1 MLLLAKVLN
10 FFSEKYDTIRLS
22 QILGSDTM
30 YKLGDLE
37 IHRAI
42 ESEVPIF
49 DTFTFFPDATRDVVE
64 ANKDWLMP
72 RYIDPKTIEII
83 LCIQSYIIKTSHHTI
98 LVDTCVGNHKSRPAR
113 PSWHMQ
119 NAPFI
124 EELANVGVHPEEVDF
139 VLCTHLHVDHVG
151 WNTKLVDGRWVPTF
165 PNAKYIFSRNEYELW
180 ESRHE
185 NGEAVPVP
193 LVYEDSVLPIVEAGQ
208 AIIVEDTHQI
218 DDGMWLEPAPG
229 HTPGHVMLNLKSREE
244 TALMSGDAIHH
255 PIQLIRPEWSSRA
268 CEDPH
273 MSAVS
278 RTKMLERVADTNT
291 LLCPAHFGSP
301 TMGHVISH
309 PNGGFRYRLI
319 NS

>member
-1 MLLLAKVLN
+1 
-10 FFSEKYDTIRLS
+10 
-22 QILGSDTM
+22 M
-30 YKLGDLE
+30 YKLGELE

-49 DTFTFFPDATRDVVE
+49 DTFTFFPDATREVVE

-72 RYIDPKTIEII
+72 RYIDPKTIEVI
-83 LCIQSYIIKTSHHTI
+83 LCIQSYVIKTSHHTI

-119 NAPFI
+119 NSPFI
-124 EELANVGVHPEEVDF
+124 EELASVGVRPEEVDF
-139 VLCTHLHVDHVG
+139 VLFTHLHVDHVG
-151 WNTKLVDGRWVPTF
+151 WNTKLLDGRWVPTF
-165 PNAKYIFSRNEYELW
+165 PNAKYIFSRNEFELW
-180 ESRHE
+180 AARYEK
-185 NGEAVPVP
+185 GETVPVP

-229 HTPGHVMLNLKSREE
+229 HTPGHVMLNLKSGEE
-244 TALMSGDAIHH
+244 TALMSGDVIHH
-255 PIQLIRPEWSSRA
+255 PLQLIRPEWSSRA

-273 MSAVS
+273 LSAVS

-309 PNGGFRYRLI
+309 ATDGFRYRLI
-319 NS
+319 DE

>member
-1 MLLLAKVLN
+1 
-10 FFSEKYDTIRLS
+10 
-22 QILGSDTM
+22 M
-30 YKLGDLE
+30 YKLGELE

-49 DTFTFFPDATRDVVE
+49 DTFTFFPDATREVVE

-72 RYIDPKTIEII
+72 RYIDPKTIEVI
-83 LCIQSYIIKTSHHTI
+83 LCIQSYVIKTSHHTI

-119 NAPFI
+119 NSPFI
-124 EELANVGVHPEEVDF
+124 EELASVGVHPEEVDF

-151 WNTKLVDGRWVPTF
+151 WNTKLLDGRWVPTF
-165 PNAKYIFSRNEYELW
+165 PNAKYIFSRNEFELW
-180 ESRHE
+180 AARYEK
-185 NGEAVPVP
+185 GETVPVP
-193 LVYEDSVLPIVEAGQ
+193 LVYKDSVLPIVEAGQ

-229 HTPGHVMLNLKSREE
+229 HTPGHVILNLKSGEE
-244 TALMSGDAIHH
+244 TALMSGDVIHH
-255 PIQLIRPEWSSRA
+255 PLQLIRPEWSSRA

-273 MSAVS
+273 LSAVS

-309 PNGGFRYRLI
+309 ATDGFRYRLI
-319 NS
+319 DE

>member
-1 MLLLAKVLN
+1 
-10 FFSEKYDTIRLS
+10 
-22 QILGSDTM
+22 M
-30 YKLGDLE
+30 YKLGELE

-49 DTFTFFPDATRDVVE
+49 DTFSFFPDATKEVVE

-72 RYIDPKTIEII
+72 RYIDPKTIEVI
-83 LCIQSYIIKTSHHTI
+83 LCIQSYVIKTLHHTI

-119 NAPFI
+119 NSPFI
-124 EELANVGVHPEEVDF
+124 EELAGVGVHPEEVDF

-151 WNTKLVDGRWVPTF
+151 WNTKLLDGRWVPTF
-165 PNAKYIFSRNEYELW
+165 PNAKYIFSRNEFELW
-180 ESRHE
+180 AARYEK
-185 NGEAVPVP
+185 GETVPVP

-229 HTPGHVMLNLKSREE
+229 HTPGHVMLNLKSGEE
-244 TALMSGDAIHH
+244 RALMSGDVIHH
-255 PIQLIRPEWSSRA
+255 PLQLIRPDWSSRA

-273 MSAVS
+273 LSAVS
-278 RTKMLERVADTNT
+278 RTKMLESVADTNT

-309 PNGGFRYRLI
+309 ATDGFRYRLI
-319 NS
+319 EK

>member
-1 MLLLAKVLN
+1 
-10 FFSEKYDTIRLS
+10 
-22 QILGSDTM
+22 M
-30 YKLGDLE
+30 YKLGELE

-49 DTFTFFPDATRDVVE
+49 DTFTFFPDATREVVE

-72 RYIDPKTIEII
+72 RYIDPKTIEVI
-83 LCIQSYIIKTSHHTI
+83 LCIQSYVIKTSHHTI

-119 NAPFI
+119 NSPFI
-124 EELANVGVHPEEVDF
+124 EELGSVGVHPEEVDF

-151 WNTKLVDGRWVPTF
+151 WNTKLLDGRWVPTF
-165 PNAKYIFSRNEYELW
+165 PNAKYIFSRNEFELW
-180 ESRHE
+180 AARYEK
-185 NGEAVPVP
+185 GETVPVP
-193 LVYEDSVLPIVEAGQ
+193 LVYEDSVLPIVEADQ

-229 HTPGHVMLNLKSREE
+229 HTPGHVMLNLKSGEE
-244 TALMSGDAIHH
+244 TALMSGDVIHH
-255 PIQLIRPEWSSRA
+255 PLQLIRPEWSSRA

-273 MSAVS
+273 LSAVS

-309 PNGGFRYRLI
+309 ATDGFRYRLI
-319 NS
+319 DE

>member
-1 MLLLAKVLN
+1 
-10 FFSEKYDTIRLS
+10 
-22 QILGSDTM
+22 M
-30 YKLGDLE
+30 YKLGELE

-49 DTFTFFPDATRDVVE
+49 DTFTFFPDATREVVE

-72 RYIDPKTIEII
+72 RYIDPKTIEVI
-83 LCIQSYIIKTSHHTI
+83 LCIQSYVIKTSHHTI

-119 NAPFI
+119 NSPFI
-124 EELANVGVHPEEVDF
+124 EELGSVGVHPEEVDF

-151 WNTKLVDGRWVPTF
+151 CNTKLLDGRWVPTF
-165 PNAKYIFSRNEYELW
+165 PNAKYIFSRNEFELW
-180 ESRHE
+180 AARYEK
-185 NGEAVPVP
+185 GETVPVP

-229 HTPGHVMLNLKSREE
+229 HTPGHVMLNLKSGEE
-244 TALMSGDAIHH
+244 TALMSGDVIHH
-255 PIQLIRPEWSSRA
+255 PLQLIRPEWSSRA

-273 MSAVS
+273 LSAVS

-309 PNGGFRYRLI
+309 ATDGFRYRLI
-319 NS
+319 DE

>member
-1 MLLLAKVLN
+1 
-10 FFSEKYDTIRLS
+10 
-22 QILGSDTM
+22 M
-30 YKLGDLE
+30 YKLGELE

-49 DTFTFFPDATRDVVE
+49 DTFTFFPDATREVVE

-72 RYIDPKTIEII
+72 RYIDPETIEVI
-83 LCIQSYIIKTSHHTI
+83 LCIQSYVIKTSHHTI

-124 EELANVGVHPEEVDF
+124 EELARVGVHPEEVDF

-151 WNTKLVDGRWVPTF
+151 WNTKLLDGRWVPTF
-165 PNAKYIFSRNEYELW
+165 PNAKYIFSRNEFELW
-180 ESRHE
+180 AARYEK
-185 NGEAVPVP
+185 GETVPVP

-229 HTPGHVMLNLKSREE
+229 HTPGHVMLNLKSGEE
-244 TALMSGDAIHH
+244 TALMSGDVIHH
-255 PIQLIRPEWSSRA
+255 PLQLIRPQWSSRA
-268 CEDPH
+268 CEDPQL
-273 MSAVS
+273 SAVS

-309 PNGGFRYRLI
+309 ATDGFRYRLI
-319 NS
+319 GK

>member
-1 MLLLAKVLN
+1 
-10 FFSEKYDTIRLS
+10 
-22 QILGSDTM
+22 M

-151 WNTKLVDGRWVPTF
+151 WNTKLVNGRWVPTF
-165 PNAKYIFSRNEYELW
+165 PKAKYVVQKSAW
-180 ESRHE
+180 D
-185 NGEAVPVP
+185 EAFNQDERLLPAYGHPVDH
-193 LVYEDSVLPIVEAGQ
+193 LNILEERDMVEFLDGNTEVSPGVFCEM
-208 AIIVEDTHQI
+208 IDGYSEGHQI
-218 DDGMWLEPAPG
+218 VKVNAGSERIVYLSELIPAPSHLPLAYITAYDRYPDQTLEMKRRIIAECEQEGWLMVFAHGYKEYAGYIKRMNQTLALEPI
-229 HTPGHVMLNLKSREE
+229 
-244 TALMSGDAIHH
+244 AI
-255 PIQLIRPEWSSRA
+255 
-268 CEDPH
+268 
-273 MSAVS
+273 
-278 RTKMLERVADTNT
+278 
-291 LLCPAHFGSP
+291 
-301 TMGHVISH
+301 
-309 PNGGFRYRLI
+309 
-319 NS
+319 

>member
-1 MLLLAKVLN
+1 
-10 FFSEKYDTIRLS
+10 
-22 QILGSDTM
+22 M
-30 YKLGDLE
+30 YKLVELE

-49 DTFTFFPDATRDVVE
+49 DTFTFFPDATREVVE

-72 RYIDPKTIEII
+72 RYIDPKTIEVI
-83 LCIQSYIIKTSHHTI
+83 LCIQSYVIKTSHHTI

-119 NAPFI
+119 NSPFI
-124 EELANVGVHPEEVDF
+124 EELASVGVHPEEVDF

-151 WNTKLVDGRWVPTF
+151 WNTKLLDGRWVPTF
-165 PNAKYIFSRNEYELW
+165 PNAKYIFSRNEFELW
-180 ESRHE
+180 AARYEK
-185 NGEAVPVP
+185 GETVPVP

-229 HTPGHVMLNLKSREE
+229 HTPGHVMLNLKSGEE
-244 TALMSGDAIHH
+244 TALMSGDVIHH
-255 PIQLIRPEWSSRA
+255 PLQLIRPEWSSRA

-273 MSAVS
+273 LSAVS

-309 PNGGFRYRLI
+309 ATDGFRYRLI
-319 NS
+319 DK

>member
-1 MLLLAKVLN
+1 
-10 FFSEKYDTIRLS
+10 
-22 QILGSDTM
+22 M
-30 YKLGDLE
+30 YKLGELE

-49 DTFTFFPDATRDVVE
+49 DTFTFFPDATREVVE

-72 RYIDPKTIEII
+72 RYIDPKTIEVI
-83 LCIQSYIIKTSHHTI
+83 LCIQSYVIKTSPHTI

-119 NAPFI
+119 NSPFI
-124 EELANVGVHPEEVDF
+124 EELASVGVQNEEVDF

-151 WNTKLVDGRWVPTF
+151 WNTKLLDGRWVPTF
-165 PNAKYIFSRNEYELW
+165 PNAKYIFSRNEFELW
-180 ESRHE
+180 AARYEK
-185 NGEAVPVP
+185 GEAVPVP

-229 HTPGHVMLNLKSREE
+229 HTPGHVMLNLKSGEE
-244 TALMSGDAIHH
+244 TALMSGDVIHH
-255 PIQLIRPEWSSRA
+255 PLQLIRPEWSSRA

-273 MSAVS
+273 LSAVS

-309 PNGGFRYRLI
+309 ATDGFRYRLI
-319 NS
+319 DK

>member
-1 MLLLAKVLN
+1 
-10 FFSEKYDTIRLS
+10 
-22 QILGSDTM
+22 M
-30 YKLGDLE
+30 YKLGELE
-37 IHRAI
+37 IYRAI

-49 DTFTFFPDATRDVVE
+49 DTFSFFPDATKEVVE

-72 RYIDPKTIEII
+72 RYIDPKTIEVI
-83 LCIQSYIIKTSHHTI
+83 LCIQSYVIKTSHHTI

-119 NAPFI
+119 NSPFI
-124 EELANVGVHPEEVDF
+124 EELAGVGVHPEEVDF

-151 WNTKLVDGRWVPTF
+151 WNTKLLDGRWVPTF
-165 PNAKYIFSRNEYELW
+165 PNAKYIFSRNEFELW
-180 ESRHE
+180 AARYEK
-185 NGEAVPVP
+185 GETVPVP

-229 HTPGHVMLNLKSREE
+229 HTPGHVMLNLKSGEE
-244 TALMSGDAIHH
+244 TALMSGDVIHH
-255 PIQLIRPEWSSRA
+255 PLQLIRPDWSSRA

-273 MSAVS
+273 LSAVS
-278 RTKMLERVADTNT
+278 RTKMLESVADTNT

-309 PNGGFRYRLI
+309 ATDGFRYRLI
-319 NS
+319 EK

>member
-1 MLLLAKVLN
+1 
-10 FFSEKYDTIRLS
+10 
-22 QILGSDTM
+22 M
-30 YKLGDLE
+30 YKLGELE

-49 DTFTFFPDATRDVVE
+49 DTFTFFPDATREVVE

-72 RYIDPKTIEII
+72 RYIDPKTIEVI
-83 LCIQSYIIKTSHHTI
+83 LCIQSYVIKTSHHTI

-119 NAPFI
+119 NSPFI
-124 EELANVGVHPEEVDF
+124 EELASVGVHPEEVDF

-151 WNTKLVDGRWVPTF
+151 WNTKLLDGRWVPTF
-165 PNAKYIFSRNEYELW
+165 PNAKYIFSRNEFELW
-180 ESRHE
+180 AARYEK
-185 NGEAVPVP
+185 GETVPVP

-229 HTPGHVMLNLKSREE
+229 HTPGHVMLNLKSGEK
-244 TALMSGDAIHH
+244 TALMSGDVIHH
-255 PIQLIRPEWSSRA
+255 PLQLIRPEWSSRA
-268 CEDPH
+268 SEDPH
-273 MSAVS
+273 LSAVS

-309 PNGGFRYRLI
+309 ATDGFRYRLI
-319 NS
+319 DK

>member
-1 MLLLAKVLN
+1 
-10 FFSEKYDTIRLS
+10 
-22 QILGSDTM
+22 M
-30 YKLGDLE
+30 YKLGELE

-49 DTFTFFPDATRDVVE
+49 DTFTFFPDATREVVE

-72 RYIDPKTIEII
+72 RYIDPKTIEVI
-83 LCIQSYIIKTSHHTI
+83 LCIQSYVIKTSHHTI

-119 NAPFI
+119 NSPFI
-124 EELANVGVHPEEVDF
+124 EELGSVGVHPEEVDF

-151 WNTKLVDGRWVPTF
+151 WNTKLLDGRWVPTF
-165 PNAKYIFSRNEYELW
+165 PNAKYIFSRNEFELW
-180 ESRHE
+180 AARYEK
-185 NGEAVPVP
+185 GETVPVP

-229 HTPGHVMLNLKSREE
+229 HTPGHVMLNLKSGEE
-244 TALMSGDAIHH
+244 TALMSGDVIHH
-255 PIQLIRPEWSSRA
+255 PLQLIRPEWSSRD

-273 MSAVS
+273 LSAVS

-309 PNGGFRYRLI
+309 ATDGFRYRLI
-319 NS
+319 DE

>member
-1 MLLLAKVLN
+1 
-10 FFSEKYDTIRLS
+10 
-22 QILGSDTM
+22 M

-64 ANKDWLMP
+64 ANKDWLRH

-180 ESRHE
+180 ESRHK

>member
-1 MLLLAKVLN
+1 
-10 FFSEKYDTIRLS
+10 
-22 QILGSDTM
+22 M
-30 YKLGDLE
+30 YKLGELE

-49 DTFTFFPDATRDVVE
+49 DTFTFFPEATREVVE
-64 ANKDWLMP
+64 VNKDWLMP
-72 RYIDPKTIEII
+72 RYIDPKTIEVI
-83 LCIQSYIIKTSHHTI
+83 LCIQSYVIKTSHHTI

-119 NAPFI
+119 NSPFI
-124 EELANVGVHPEEVDF
+124 EELASVGVHPEEVDF

-151 WNTKLVDGRWVPTF
+151 WNTKLLDGRWVPTF
-165 PNAKYIFSRNEYELW
+165 PNAKYIFSRNEFELW
-180 ESRHE
+180 AARYEK
-185 NGEAVPVP
+185 GETVPVP

-229 HTPGHVMLNLKSREE
+229 HTPGHVMLNLKSGEE
-244 TALMSGDAIHH
+244 TALMSGDVIHH
-255 PIQLIRPEWSSRA
+255 PLQLIRPEWSSRA

-273 MSAVS
+273 LSAVS

-309 PNGGFRYRLI
+309 ATDGFRYRLI
-319 NS
+319 DK

>member
-1 MLLLAKVLN
+1 
-10 FFSEKYDTIRLS
+10 
-22 QILGSDTM
+22 M

-185 NGEAVPVP
+185 NGAAVPVP

-244 TALMSGDAIHH
+244 AALMSGDAIHH

>member
-1 MLLLAKVLN
+1 
-10 FFSEKYDTIRLS
+10 
-22 QILGSDTM
+22 M
-30 YKLGDLE
+30 YKLGGLE

-49 DTFTFFPDATRDVVE
+49 DTFTFFPDATREVVE

-72 RYIDPKTIEII
+72 RYIDPKTIEVI
-83 LCIQSYIIKTSHHTI
+83 LCIQSYVIKTSHHTI

-119 NAPFI
+119 NSPFI
-124 EELANVGVHPEEVDF
+124 EELASVGVHPEEVDF

-151 WNTKLVDGRWVPTF
+151 WNTKLLDGRWVPTF
-165 PNAKYIFSRNEYELW
+165 PNAKYIFSRNEFELW
-180 ESRHE
+180 AARYEK
-185 NGEAVPVP
+185 GETVPVP

-229 HTPGHVMLNLKSREE
+229 HTPGHVMLNLKSGEE
-244 TALMSGDAIHH
+244 TALMSGDVIHH
-255 PIQLIRPEWSSRA
+255 PLQLIRPEWSSRA

-273 MSAVS
+273 LSAAS

-309 PNGGFRYRLI
+309 ATDGFRYRLI
-319 NS
+319 DE

>member
-1 MLLLAKVLN
+1 
-10 FFSEKYDTIRLS
+10 
-22 QILGSDTM
+22 M
-30 YKLGDLE
+30 YKLGELE
-37 IHRAI
+37 IYRAI

-49 DTFTFFPDATRDVVE
+49 DTFSFFPDATKEVVE

-72 RYIDPKTIEII
+72 RYIDPKTIEVI
-83 LCIQSYIIKTSHHTI
+83 LCIQSYVIKTLHHTI

-119 NAPFI
+119 NSPFI
-124 EELANVGVHPEEVDF
+124 EELAGVGVQPEEVDF

-151 WNTKLVDGRWVPTF
+151 WNTKLLDGRWVPTF
-165 PNAKYIFSRNEYELW
+165 PNAKYIFSRNEFELW
-180 ESRHE
+180 AARYEK
-185 NGEAVPVP
+185 GETVPVP

-229 HTPGHVMLNLKSREE
+229 HTPGHVMLNLKSGEE
-244 TALMSGDAIHH
+244 TALMSGDVIHH
-255 PIQLIRPEWSSRA
+255 PLQLIRPDWSSRA

-273 MSAVS
+273 LSAVS
-278 RTKMLERVADTNT
+278 RTKMLERIADTNT

-309 PNGGFRYRLI
+309 ATDGFRYRLI
-319 NS
+319 EK

>member
-1 MLLLAKVLN
+1 
-10 FFSEKYDTIRLS
+10 
-22 QILGSDTM
+22 M

-151 WNTKLVDGRWVPTF
+151 WNTKLDDGRWVPTF

-185 NGEAVPVP
+185 NGAAVPVP

-301 TMGHVISH
+301 TMGHVISY

>member
-1 MLLLAKVLN
+1 
-10 FFSEKYDTIRLS
+10 
-22 QILGSDTM
+22 M

-72 RYIDPKTIEII
+72 RYIDPNTIEII

>member
-1 MLLLAKVLN
+1 
-10 FFSEKYDTIRLS
+10 
-22 QILGSDTM
+22 M
-30 YKLGDLE
+30 YKLGELE

-42 ESEVPIF
+42 DSEDPIF
-49 DTFTFFPDATRDVVE
+49 DTFTFFPDATREVVE

-72 RYIDPKTIEII
+72 RYIDPKTIEVI
-83 LCIQSYIIKTSHHTI
+83 LCIQSYVIKTSHHTI

-119 NAPFI
+119 NSPFI
-124 EELANVGVHPEEVDF
+124 EELASVGVHPEEVDF

-151 WNTKLVDGRWVPTF
+151 WNTKLLDGRWVPTF
-165 PNAKYIFSRNEYELW
+165 PNAKYIFSRNEFELW
-180 ESRHE
+180 AARYEK
-185 NGEAVPVP
+185 GETVPVP

-229 HTPGHVMLNLKSREE
+229 HTPGHVMLNLKSGEE
-244 TALMSGDAIHH
+244 TALMSGDVIHH
-255 PIQLIRPEWSSRA
+255 PLQLIRPEWSSRA

-273 MSAVS
+273 LSAVS
-278 RTKMLERVADTNT
+278 RTKMLERVADINT

-309 PNGGFRYRLI
+309 ATDGFRYRLI
-319 NS
+319 DE

>member
-1 MLLLAKVLN
+1 
-10 FFSEKYDTIRLS
+10 
-22 QILGSDTM
+22 M
-30 YKLGDLE
+30 YKLGELE
-37 IHRAI
+37 IYRAI

-49 DTFTFFPDATRDVVE
+49 DTFSFFPDATKEVVE

-72 RYIDPKTIEII
+72 RYIDPKTIEVI
-83 LCIQSYIIKTSHHTI
+83 LCIQSYVIKTSHHTI

-119 NAPFI
+119 NSPFI
-124 EELANVGVHPEEVDF
+124 EELAGVGVHPEEVDF

-151 WNTKLVDGRWVPTF
+151 WNSRLLDGRWVPTF
-165 PNAKYIFSRNEYELW
+165 PNAKYIFSRNEFELW
-180 ESRHE
+180 AARYEK
-185 NGEAVPVP
+185 GETVPVP

-229 HTPGHVMLNLKSREE
+229 HTPGHVMLNLKSGEE
-244 TALMSGDAIHH
+244 TALMSGDVIHH
-255 PIQLIRPEWSSRA
+255 PLQLIRPDWSSRA

-273 MSAVS
+273 LSAVS
-278 RTKMLERVADTNT
+278 RTKMLESVADTNT

-309 PNGGFRYRLI
+309 ATDGFRYRLI
-319 NS
+319 EK